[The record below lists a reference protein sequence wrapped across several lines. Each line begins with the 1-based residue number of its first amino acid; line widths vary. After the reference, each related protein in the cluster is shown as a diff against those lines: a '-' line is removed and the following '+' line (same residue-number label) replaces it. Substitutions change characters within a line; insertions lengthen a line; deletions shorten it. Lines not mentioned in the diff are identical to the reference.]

1 MGRGRAGQGR
11 GGARGTPACATID
24 TMPTEFAL
32 PFDARSLLFLNAR
45 SNINFADRPVPVQ
58 AVRDVWDLIK
68 WGPTGNNAAPL
79 RLVVAQSVEARTA
92 LIAHANQGNQERLA
106 KAPLLVIA
114 ARDERYHDAFD
125 LTGAGSARS
134 FERLEEDPA
143 ARTRLSHS
151 GAMLQAGYFIVGLRA
166 AGLAVRPYGGFDKAG
181 MDQALLADTSWKS
194 EVLFGVGYPT
204 ADDNHGAG
212 ERRGRLGAEQAVMV
226 L

>member
-1 MGRGRAGQGR
+1 
-11 GGARGTPACATID
+11 
-24 TMPTEFAL
+24 MPTEFAL
-32 PFDARSLLFLNAR
+32 PAEARSLLFLEAR
-45 SNINFADRPVPVQ
+45 SNTNFADRPVPVQ

-79 RLVVAQSVEARTA
+79 RLVVAESVEARTA
-92 LIAHANQGNQERLA
+92 LIAHANEGNQAKLA
-106 KAPLLVIA
+106 NAPLLVIA

-125 LTGAGSARS
+125 ITGAGSART

-166 AGLAVRPYGGFDKAG
+166 AGLAVRPYGGFDKDG

-194 EVLFGVGYPT
+194 EVLFGIGYPT
-204 ADDNHGAG
+204 PDDHGAG
-212 ERRGRLGAEQAVMV
+212 ERRGRLSADQAVKV

>member
-1 MGRGRAGQGR
+1 
-11 GGARGTPACATID
+11 
-24 TMPTEFAL
+24 MPTEFAL
-32 PFDARSLLFLNAR
+32 SAEARSLLFLEAR
-45 SNINFADRPVPVQ
+45 SNTNFADRPVPVQ
-58 AVRDVWDLIK
+58 AVRDVWDLVK

-79 RLVVAQSVEARTA
+79 RLVVAESVEARTA
-92 LIAHANQGNQERLA
+92 LIAHANEGNQDRLA

-114 ARDERYHDAFD
+114 ARDERYHDTFD
-125 LTGAGSARS
+125 ITGAGSART
-134 FERLEEDPA
+134 FERLEEDPP

-194 EVLFGVGYPT
+194 EVLFGIGYP
-204 ADDNHGAG
+204 AEDDHGAG
-212 ERRGRLGAEQAVMV
+212 ERRGRLSAEQAVKV

>member
-1 MGRGRAGQGR
+1 
-11 GGARGTPACATID
+11 
-24 TMPTEFAL
+24 MPTEFAL
-32 PFDARSLLFLNAR
+32 PAEARSLLFLEAR
-45 SNINFADRPVPVQ
+45 SNTNFADRPVPVQ
-58 AVRDVWDLIK
+58 AVRDVWDLVK

-79 RLVVAQSVEARTA
+79 RLVVAESVEARTA
-92 LIAHANQGNQERLA
+92 LIAHANEGNQPKLA
-106 KAPLLVIA
+106 KAPLLAIA
-114 ARDERYHDAFD
+114 ARDERYHDTFD
-125 LTGAGSARS
+125 ITGAGSART

-194 EVLFGVGYPT
+194 EVLFGIGYPT
-204 ADDNHGAG
+204 HDDHGAG
-212 ERRGRLGAEQAVMV
+212 ERRGRLSANQAVKV

>member
-1 MGRGRAGQGR
+1 
-11 GGARGTPACATID
+11 
-24 TMPTEFAL
+24 MPTEFAL
-32 PFDARSLLFLNAR
+32 PAQARSLLFLEAR
-45 SNINFADRPVPVQ
+45 SNTNFADRPVPVQ

-79 RLVVAQSVEARTA
+79 RLVVAESGEARTA
-92 LIAHANQGNQERLA
+92 RIAHANEGNQPKLA
-106 KAPLLVIA
+106 KAPLLAIA
-114 ARDERYHDAFD
+114 ARDERYHDTFD
-125 LTGAGSARS
+125 ITGAGSART

-166 AGLAVRPYGGFDKAG
+166 AGLAVRPYGGFDKDG

-194 EVLFGVGYPT
+194 EVLFGIGYPT
-204 ADDNHGAG
+204 HDDHGAG
-212 ERRGRLGAEQAVMV
+212 ERRGRLSADQAVKV